1 MQVLWVMVR
10 SLKSIL
16 RAVGSQGII
25 YGRGLIL
32 IHSFRITQNH
42 IQTLSLLA
50 IKPKATHFQLFGS
63 YLAHLQNGNDKTN
76 TDSLKISHIKMI
88 SSMNDIII
96 TVLAFN
102 I

>member
-42 IQTLSLLA
+42 MTYHVWGVSPILLG
-50 IKPKATHFQLFGS
+50 IFK
-63 YLAHLQNGNDKTN
+63 
-76 TDSLKISHIKMI
+76 
-88 SSMNDIII
+88 
-96 TVLAFN
+96 
-102 I
+102 

>member
-42 IQTLSLLA
+42 MTYHVWGFF
-50 IKPKATHFQLFGS
+50 P
-63 YLAHLQNGNDKTN
+63 
-76 TDSLKISHIKMI
+76 HII
-88 SSMNDIII
+88 GD
-96 TVLAFN
+96 F
-102 I
+102 